1 MKKQGPPPCG
11 MYNVGNFLAVFTDTI
26 SRLVQPSRADRER
39 QLRKPAPYRLTLNRQ
54 ARALT
59 LAPSE
64 FETWA
69 ALLAAVAVIPV
80 AAAAADAAAVA
91 ADAALVGAVSE
102 IPIICCSESSRLLNR
117 PWFVAGA

>member
-1 MKKQGPPPCG
+1 

-39 QLRKPAPYRLTLNRQ
+39 QLRKPAPYRLILNRQ
-54 ARALT
+54 TRALT

-64 FETWA
+64 LFAAWV